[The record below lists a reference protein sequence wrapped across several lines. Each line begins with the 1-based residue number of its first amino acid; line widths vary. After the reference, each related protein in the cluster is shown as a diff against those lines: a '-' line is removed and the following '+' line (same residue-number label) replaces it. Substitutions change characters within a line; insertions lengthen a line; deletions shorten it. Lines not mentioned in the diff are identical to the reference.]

1 MSDWAAEFA
10 EWTARRLFPMPAM
23 GPMTDLTRVRLR
35 LRELS
40 PRKAALLRLLL
51 DMPVAANDDRV
62 VRAA

>member
-1 MSDWAAEFA
+1 M
-10 EWTARRLFPMPAM
+10 
-23 GPMTDLTRVRLR
+23 DLTRVRLR